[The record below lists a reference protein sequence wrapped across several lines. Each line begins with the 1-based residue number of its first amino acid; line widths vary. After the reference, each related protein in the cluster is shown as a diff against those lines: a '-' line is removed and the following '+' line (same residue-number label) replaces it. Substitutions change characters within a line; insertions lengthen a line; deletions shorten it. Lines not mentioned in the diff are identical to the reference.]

1 MRTEPTPVESVKLP
15 PLPDT
20 LDPPVTADD
29 LEDVTIRVV
38 RLDQLAKPPAPPEPP
53 PAPPAPRAPVTQAS
67 STAVPAARTPPPAA
81 APPQA
86 PANNA
91 RPSTTVPAP
100 GAPAPAVRSPAPAVS
115 PTAAR
120 PPAAPAAPA
129 ARAPTAPAER
139 PPAAPA
145 ARPPAVPAARPPAA
159 PAVPPPATRDET
171 PRETRATVARP
182 SARPETIKRKR
193 GLTWNRIGFIALIAV
208 LYLGWTMPT
217 ERYITPTR
225 GFGYWLGIIGGSL
238 MLLLL
243 VYSARKHFR
252 WLRFLGPT
260 PAWFR
265 FHMVLGIAGPL
276 CILFHSNFKTG
287 AANSNV
293 ALFCMLTV
301 ASSGFIG
308 RYLYA
313 HIHSGLYGRKLEL
326 GELQASASG
335 LRDLSASVSFLPD
348 LVAQLEVAEQRL
360 LASGPRLSILG
371 FLKPVVVGFAAAKAR
386 WQLHRYI
393 RRGLRASARAS
404 TVIAGESKRLRRVA
418 SAYIDRRLTAT
429 QRVAEFQGYERLFSL
444 WHALHI
450 PLIFMLII
458 AAIVHVIAVNV
469 Y

>member
-1 MRTEPTPVESVKLP
+1 
-15 PLPDT
+15 
-20 LDPPVTADD
+20 
-29 LEDVTIRVV
+29 
-38 RLDQLAKPPAPPEPP
+38 
-53 PAPPAPRAPVTQAS
+53 
-67 STAVPAARTPPPAA
+67 
-81 APPQA
+81 
-86 PANNA
+86 
-91 RPSTTVPAP
+91 
-100 GAPAPAVRSPAPAVS
+100 
-115 PTAAR
+115 
-120 PPAAPAAPA
+120 
-129 ARAPTAPAER
+129 
-139 PPAAPA
+139 
-145 ARPPAVPAARPPAA
+145 
-159 PAVPPPATRDET
+159 
-171 PRETRATVARP
+171 
-182 SARPETIKRKR
+182 
-193 GLTWNRIGFIALIAV
+193 
-208 LYLGWTMPT
+208 
-217 ERYITPTR
+217 
-225 GFGYWLGIIGGSL
+225 
-238 MLLLL
+238 
-243 VYSARKHFR
+243 
-252 WLRFLGPT
+252 
-260 PAWFR
+260 
-265 FHMVLGIAGPL
+265 MVLGIAGPL

-326 GELQASASG
+326 GELQASAAG